1 MKQLLD
7 FLPVVLF
14 FITYRLSDMITAT
27 AVLMVAIC
35 VQMGIIWLKH
45 RKLDGMQ
52 KFTLIAIILFGGL
65 TLGFQDEMFIKWKVT
80 VVNGLMGLA
89 FIIAPLFTKGEPLIK
104 KGLNA
109 HFDMP
114 DQVWSRLNMAWAAF
128 FIGCGVLNV
137 IVFRTMS
144 DDAWVNFK
152 LFGLM
157 GLMFAFM
164 IGQFIFLKGYLRP
177 MEEAGKEGGDNAEDG
192 STEKLVEKAAEV
204 TATVESE

>member
-1 MKQLLD
+1 MKPILD

-14 FITYRLSDMITAT
+14 FVTYKMTDMITAT
-27 AVLMVAIC
+27 GVLMVAIC
-35 VQMGIIWLKH
+35 VQMALIWLKH

-52 KFTLIAIILFGGL
+52 KFTLIAILLFGGL
-65 TLGFQDEMFIKWKVT
+65 TLGFRDDAFIKWKVT

-104 KGLNA
+104 KGLNT

-114 DQVWSRLNMAWAAF
+114 DRVWSRLNIAWALF
-128 FIGCGVLNV
+128 FIGCGALNV
-137 IVFRTMS
+137 VVFKTMS

-157 GLMFAFM
+157 GLMLVFM
-164 IGQFIFLKGYLRP
+164 VGQFFFLKDYLRP
-177 MEEAGKEGGDNAEDG
+177 MEAEDADNPPADT
-192 STEKLVEKAAEV
+192 TEKLVEKAAEV
-204 TATVESE
+204 TATIESE